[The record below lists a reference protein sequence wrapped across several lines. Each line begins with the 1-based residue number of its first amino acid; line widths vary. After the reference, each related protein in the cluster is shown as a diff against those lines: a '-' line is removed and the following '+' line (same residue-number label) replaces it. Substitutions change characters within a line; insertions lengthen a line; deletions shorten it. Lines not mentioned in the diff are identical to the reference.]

1 MEEVQTYHRNLAVAF
16 YAYKKAYDKVHH
28 DKMLIIY
35 KWIEIQRNVITLL
48 SLLVRNGKK
57 TGNLDTL
64 SKHSSGHA
72 ILHRRLTKFKVFS
85 GEIYI

>member
-1 MEEVQTYHRNLAVAF
+1 MARVLRTIDPLIIVRSIMEEVQTYHRNLAVAF

-48 SLLVRNGKK
+48 SLLVRKWKK
-57 TGNLDTL
+57 
-64 SKHSSGHA
+64 
-72 ILHRRLTKFKVFS
+72 RL
-85 GEIYI
+85 EI